1 MATIRPLERAGLA
14 ARLILLG
21 LLSALLVSAGAA
33 WLLRESLHGVVLRSF
48 AQGLAQRADRL
59 EVELLAA
66 RQRGVPLGEAAAGSE
81 FDTIF
86 SGWYWQIGEGAD
98 APRSRSLWDAS
109 LDLGAATPDERTEPP
124 LRRAV
129 GPRGEPLLGAA
140 RPLALPS
147 GMHTL
152 HVYGAAQET
161 DSEIE
166 RIDRVLLTVPLALS
180 AALVLLSVLQARIGL
195 APVRRLQEALGRVR
209 GGQAER
215 IGDAFGPDLA
225 PLAQEIDEV
234 LLRNAR
240 VVERARHHAADLGHA
255 LKKPLALLAAQ
266 AHQATVPSEA
276 VQRQVTA
283 MNGLIERH
291 LARAASGAG
300 QTRRVGVGEALD
312 GVLALVRHLHGAR
325 GLAWR
330 VEVEPG
336 LRWQG
341 HAADLEEVAGNLL
354 DNAGKWAR
362 SAVRLTA
369 RRDGDRVLLEVED
382 DGPGLSAEQ
391 IGEAARRG
399 RRFDES
405 VAGSGL
411 GLAIVDDIVRTYGGQ
426 LALDAAGTLGGL
438 RCRVTL

>member
-1 MATIRPLERAGLA
+1 MIRPLERAGLA

-66 RQRGVPLGEAAAGSE
+66 QQRGAPLGDTAAGAE

-86 SGWYWQIGEGAD
+86 SGWYWQLGEGAD
-98 APRSRSLWDAS
+98 APRSRSLWDSS
-109 LDLGAATPDERTEPP
+109 LEFDAAAPDERTEPA

-129 GPRGEPLLGAA
+129 GPRGEPLLGT
-140 RPLALPS
+140 ALPS
-147 GMHTL
+147 GERML
-152 HVYGAAQET
+152 HVYGAARET

-166 RIDRVLLTVPLALS
+166 RIDRVLLAVPLALS
-180 AALVLLSVLQARIGL
+180 AALALLSVLQARIGL
-195 APVRRLQEALGRVR
+195 APVRRLQAALARVR

-215 IGDAFGPDLA
+215 IGEDFGPDLA

-240 VVERARHHAADLGHA
+240 IIERSRHHAADLGHA

-266 AHQATVPSEA
+266 ARQPAVPSEA
-276 VQRQVTA
+276 VQRQVAA

-300 QTRRVGVGEALD
+300 QARWIGVGEVLD
-312 GVLALVRHLHGAR
+312 GVLALVRHLHAAR
-325 GLAWR
+325 GLDWR
-330 VEVEPG
+330 VEIEPG

-341 HAADLEEVAGNLL
+341 HAADLEEMAGNLL

-362 SAVRLTA
+362 STVRLAA
-369 RRDGDRVLLEVED
+369 RRSEGRVLLEIED

-391 IGEAARRG
+391 IGEAGHRG

-411 GLAIVDDIVRTYGGQ
+411 GLAIADDIVRTYGGQ
-426 LALDAAGTLGGL
+426 LALDAGALGGL